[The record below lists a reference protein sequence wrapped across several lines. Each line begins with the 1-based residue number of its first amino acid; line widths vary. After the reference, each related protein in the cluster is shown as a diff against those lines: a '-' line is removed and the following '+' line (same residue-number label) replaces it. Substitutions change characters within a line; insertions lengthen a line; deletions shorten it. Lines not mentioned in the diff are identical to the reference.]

1 MDFLYLMKLLKC
13 QMQFRLLPHYTY
25 DDWLNWE
32 GQWELIEGIPYAMSP
47 MPVPNHQRIA
57 ANLLIEFGN
66 SLKKCND
73 CKVYQPIDYKVA
85 DDIIVQPDLL
95 IVCGEISKKYL
106 DFPPVLVVEILSP
119 STALKDRHS
128 KFEIYQDQK
137 IKYYLIVSPDTHEV
151 EVHEYV
157 TDGYEL
163 KQKDKDFKY
172 RFNFTSDCTANI
184 DFKEIW

>member
-1 MDFLYLMKLLKC
+1 MSNAI
-13 QMQFRLLPHYTY
+13 RLLPHYTY
-25 DDWLNWE
+25 EDWMNWE

-47 MPVPNHQRIA
+47 MPVPNHQRIGG
-57 ANLLIEFGN
+57 NLFTEFRLQLKN
-66 SLKKCND
+66 CKKCAA
-73 CKVYQPIDYKVA
+73 YQPIDYKVA

-95 IVCGEISKKYL
+95 IVCGEILKKYL

-137 IKYYLIVSPDTHEV
+137 IKYYLIVSPDTQEV
-151 EVHEYV
+151 EVYEYV
-157 TDGYEL
+157 SDGYEL
-163 KQKDKDFKY
+163 KQKDKDLRY
-172 RFNFTSDCTANI
+172 AFNFASNCTGEI